1 MEINALTVY
10 LALGI
15 VCALAMWAE
24 DFENRRDTF
33 NVWEYVLIITLGPAL
48 AVINFIMLVHRGI
61 KQRKQGSND
70 EWR

>member
-48 AVINFIMLVHRGI
+48 AAINLILLVCERI
-61 KQRKQGSND
+61 KNRKQRG
-70 EWR
+70 

>member
-24 DFENRRDTF
+24 DFENKRDTF

-48 AVINFIMLVHRGI
+48 TTINFVLMVRERFKNR
-61 KQRKQGSND
+61 KQRG
-70 EWR
+70 